1 MGRWEELEHSQDSQ
15 HTLAR
20 GLHLRPRQGSAG
32 SQCCEGHTPPAHTGT
47 RVQGSAQ
54 WRYDEGIP
62 DELW

>member
-1 MGRWEELEHSQDSQ
+1 MGMWEALENSRDSQ

-32 SQCCEGHTPPAHTGT
+32 SQCCEGHTAPARTGT
-47 RVQGSAQ
+47 RALGSAQ